1 MALRI
6 AKALVSSK
14 FEEDLDTLTN
24 KACNGEDYS
33 SCKKLLVVKQELV
46 SLYKKNLV
54 KINHSAMEL
63 VCAKALIKLGY
74 DVKVEYK
81 LSENLVC
88 DLYCIKGEGTMIV
101 EVETGFVSPEH
112 ALQPLTYYY
121 ARLSSKISRYS
132 AYSNKFALGTPPNH
146 ILPLPSYFVKPP
158 RYRSDE
164 EAWKVKKLC
173 DIYYQNPPIRLEDIK
188 YARLHSVFIID
199 VDNVSAEEIDPE
211 TYIQSAQNLRYMRMM
226 TKY

>member
-1 MALRI
+1 MA
-6 AKALVSSK
+6 SSK
-14 FEEDLDTLTN
+14 FEEDLGTLTD
-24 KACNGEDYS
+24 KACVGEDLIT
-33 SCKKLLVVKQELV
+33 CKKLLAVKQELI

-74 DVKVEYK
+74 DVNVEYK

-88 DLYCIKGEGTMIV
+88 DLYCVKGEGTMIV

-158 RYRSDE
+158 RYRGEE
-164 EAWKVKKLC
+164 EAQKIKKLC
-173 DIYYQNPPIRLEDIK
+173 DVYYQNPPIKLESIR
-188 YARLHSVFIID
+188 YARLHSIFIID
-199 VDNVSAEEIDPE
+199 VDSVSAEEIDPE
-211 TYIQSAQNLRYMRMM
+211 TYIQSVQSLRYMGKV